1 MTIDDIKALIASDES
16 RTLELKKSTGEL
28 KDGMHAACAFLNTEG
43 GWLIFGITPKS
54 LKIIGQQV
62 TDDTQREIAQ
72 ALAGL
77 QPAVDMR
84 PEYIDVP
91 DRSGHKLIAMHFD
104 GWVWGDRPHTFHGCP
119 TTKSRAPQ
127 RLCLRICMMNESEPL
142 NRKHI
147 LGNYG
152 RLKV

>member
-62 TDDTQREIAQ
+62 TDNTQREIAQ

-91 DRSGHKLIAMHFD
+91 DRPGHKVIAMHFD
-104 GWVWGDRPHTFHGCP
+104 GWVWGERPHTFHG
-119 TTKSRAPQ
+119 
-127 RLCLRICMMNESEPL
+127 LPL
-142 NRKHI
+142 
-147 LGNYG
+147 L
-152 RLKV
+152 